1 MWLVWDYGEKTGLK
15 GWKGL
20 SWGMVSVNFAVAKIS
35 FAEEMCGGSSL
46 SACRTTDCDVLR
58 FCRRNGSLQCRLEQ
72 KKLLSFFYL
81 QNFAI

>member
-20 SWGMVSVNFAVAKIS
+20 SWGMVSVNFVVAKIS

-46 SACRTTDCDVLR
+46 S
-58 FCRRNGSLQCRLEQ
+58 RL
-72 KKLLSFFYL
+72 
-81 QNFAI
+81 